1 VKREDVKR
9 NDVKRDCV
17 QENHA
22 ARITQVAGTRFMQTL
37 LEFIAI
43 LAVVA
48 GTAFSMLGVLGFIR
62 MPDVYTRLHA
72 TGKVSVFGVVLLLLA
87 TVALTPLEFGKGLV
101 LIVLLVIGGPVTSHA
116 IGSAAHRI
124 GIPMKRAI
132 RDDLAAIEQTPPA
145 DRLASHDVV

>member
-1 VKREDVKR
+1 
-9 NDVKRDCV
+9 
-17 QENHA
+17 
-22 ARITQVAGTRFMQTL
+22 MQTL
-37 LEFIAI
+37 SHLLAI
-43 LAVVA
+43 LAVVI
-48 GTAFSMLGVLGFIR
+48 GTAFSVLGVLGFIR

-124 GIPMKRAI
+124 GLPLKRAV
-132 RDDLAAIEQTPPA
+132 RDDLAALEQVA
-145 DRLASHDVV
+145 IDSAMDRAQQDVKS

>member
-1 VKREDVKR
+1 
-9 NDVKRDCV
+9 
-17 QENHA
+17 
-22 ARITQVAGTRFMQTL
+22 MQTL
-37 LEFIAI
+37 SHLLAI
-43 LAVVA
+43 LAVVI
-48 GTAFSMLGVLGFIR
+48 GTAFSVLGVLGFIR

-124 GIPMKRAI
+124 GLPLKRAV
-132 RDDLAAIEQTPPA
+132 RDDLAALEQA
-145 DRLASHDVV
+145 SIDSAMDRAQQDVKS